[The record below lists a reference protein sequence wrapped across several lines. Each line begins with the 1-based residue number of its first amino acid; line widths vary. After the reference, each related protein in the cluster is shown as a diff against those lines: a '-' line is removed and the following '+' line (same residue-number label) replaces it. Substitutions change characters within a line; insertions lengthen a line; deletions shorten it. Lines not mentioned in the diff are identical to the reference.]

1 MNRLIFAGLMCVF
14 LLAVSTGC
22 QWAKPPEQRQGLS
35 NDSQSYT
42 YVGYP
47 ESHMVQAAENVKGVR
62 SARVDF
68 NGQRLIVY
76 VTPENWVKPHQ
87 YARLKRWVHRNVG
100 DIAPH
105 KPFEVRILSN
115 MQTRMR

>member
-1 MNRLIFAGLMCVF
+1 MNYRIFAGLICGFF
-14 LLAVSTGC
+14 LTVSAGC

-47 ESHMVQAAENVKGVR
+47 ESHMIQAAQNVEGVR
-62 SARVDF
+62 SARMDYD
-68 NGQRLIVY
+68 GRRLIVY
-76 VTPENWVKPHQ
+76 VEPERWVKPEQ
-87 YARLKRWVHRNVG
+87 YHRLKRQVHRNVG

-115 MQTRMR
+115 IRTGTH

>member
-1 MNRLIFAGLMCVF
+1 MTRRIFVVLMCGFF
-14 LLAVSTGC
+14 LTVSAGC

-47 ESHMVQAAENVKGVR
+47 ESHIVQAAQTVEGVR
-62 SARVDF
+62 SARLDYD
-68 NGQRLIVY
+68 GRRLILY
-76 VTPENWVKPHQ
+76 VEPERWVKPHQ
-87 YARLKRWVHRNVG
+87 YHRLERLVHRNVG

-105 KPFEVRILSN
+105 KPFEVKVLSN
-115 MQTRMR
+115 IRTGTH